1 MAMQTTSNAQR
12 EGLRGLG
19 APKEERRK
27 APRYG
32 LVAVVELTD
41 PEDSK
46 LVSGRVTQISRTG
59 CYVESPKTLRVGTPL
74 RVIIFRDQRTFVTK
88 ANVIHVQEQVG
99 MGVAFLDTAQDQLA
113 ILDRW
118 LTELPAAPA

>member
-1 MAMQTTSNAQR
+1 MGMQTSSNTQPEAQ
-12 EGLRGLG
+12 RGLG
-19 APKEERRK
+19 APNEERRK

-32 LVAVVELTD
+32 MVAIVELTD

-59 CYVESPKTLRVGTPL
+59 CYVESPKTLPVGTL
-74 RVIIFRDQRTFVTK
+74 LKVIIFRDQRTFVAK

-99 MGVAFLDTAQDQLA
+99 MGVAFLEPAQDQLA

-118 LTELPAAPA
+118 LTELPSLTA